1 MREQKCPNCG
11 GNEIVFENGQYRC
24 TYCDTVFSYKTAD
37 KAVYKYAACEMRA
50 AYLQTALSAVL

>member
-11 GNEIVFENGQYRC
+11 GNEIVLENGQYRC

-37 KAVYKYAACEMRA
+37 KAVY
-50 AYLQTALSAVL
+50 